1 MAFWTKQSVKM
12 MYDEVLIRS
21 AMEFRQALEIMERN
35 GISLDNP
42 YFLEIKRGLS
52 LMEKELRQ
60 RELELSSQYVP
71 EAPLSPKAQRR
82 LSGKSRV

>member
-35 GISLDNP
+35 SISLDNP

-60 RELELSSQYVP
+60 RELELPSLYVP
-71 EAPLSPKAQRR
+71 EVSLRPKVQPWA
-82 LSGKSRV
+82 GKRSHI

>member
-35 GISLDNP
+35 GISSDNP
-42 YFLEIKRGLS
+42 YLLEIKRGLS

-60 RELELSSQYVP
+60 RELELPSQHTP
-71 EAPLSPKAQRR
+71 EAPLSPKAQPW
-82 LSGKSRV
+82 LSGRSRV